1 MKKIGLTLGKYAP
14 LHKGHQFVIETA
26 LKEVDE
32 LFIIIYDFKGIN
44 ISLEKR
50 AEWIETLYPEVKIIK
65 AYNPPS
71 FTMPKE
77 EAGKPIKNF
86 INKLKIKLFLR
97 MYEKSEEKFIKKL
110 LNGQNITHFYCS
122 EYYGEH
128 VSKALSA
135 ADRRVDEKR
144 EDIPIC
150 ASKIRENPYRYR
162 EFLDAVV
169 YKDFVKKI
177 VFMGAPSTG
186 KTTLAQELARRHNT
200 AFMPEYGREYW
211 QQNQKNRRIDIEEL
225 DIIAQEHIKREDIL
239 IKEADKYFFVDT
251 NAITTYMFALDYHNR
266 ALPLLEDLAKKAEN
280 RYDLYFVCG
289 DDIPYDDT
297 WDRSGDV
304 KRKNFQK
311 QIISDL
317 KKRGINYI
325 LLKGSLEERIK
336 TVERYL

>member
-1 MKKIGLTLGKYAP
+1 ML
-14 LHKGHQFVIETA
+14 ETA
-26 LKEVDE
+26 LKK
-32 LFIIIYDFKGIN
+32 LMNFYYNYDFKGIN

-162 EFLDAVV
+162 EF
-169 YKDFVKKI
+169 
-177 VFMGAPSTG
+177 
-186 KTTLAQELARRHNT
+186 
-200 AFMPEYGREYW
+200 
-211 QQNQKNRRIDIEEL
+211 
-225 DIIAQEHIKREDIL
+225 
-239 IKEADKYFFVDT
+239 
-251 NAITTYMFALDYHNR
+251 
-266 ALPLLEDLAKKAEN
+266 
-280 RYDLYFVCG
+280 
-289 DDIPYDDT
+289 
-297 WDRSGDV
+297 
-304 KRKNFQK
+304 
-311 QIISDL
+311 
-317 KKRGINYI
+317 
-325 LLKGSLEERIK
+325 
-336 TVERYL
+336 